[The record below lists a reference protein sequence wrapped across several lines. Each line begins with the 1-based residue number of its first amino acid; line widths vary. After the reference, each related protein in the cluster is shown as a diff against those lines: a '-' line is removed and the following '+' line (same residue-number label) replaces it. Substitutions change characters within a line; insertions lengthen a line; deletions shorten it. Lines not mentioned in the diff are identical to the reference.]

1 MVVPREKM
9 HFHTSELLRN
19 ATCRSVSI
27 FMRHGPSRVATEL
40 SKACKILIFGRSLQ
54 PWTEL
59 RGTREQSGS
68 GPIRSKSG
76 VTQRVERGTQAINT
90 DRQGPKASEFGAE
103 RRQRCK
109 SQTKQGRRVFKSSLK
124 QIKSQFHRDFTLKF
138 SVVVFR
144 IERSRNDAFL
154 ITRRSCACK
163 RMQKRRILMPFQR
176 GQTSM
181 SGAV

>member
-1 MVVPREKM
+1 MAVPRRKVN
-9 HFHTSELLRN
+9 FHTSELVRN
-19 ATCRSVSI
+19 AIFRSVSI

-54 PWTEL
+54 PWTKL

-90 DRQGPKASEFGAE
+90 DRQGPKASRFGAE

-109 SQTKQGRRVFKSSLK
+109 IQTKQEGRAFIFS
-124 QIKSQFHRDFTLKF
+124 IFHRFKFFDF
-138 SVVVFR
+138 SV
-144 IERSRNDAFL
+144 ISPSN
-154 ITRRSCACK
+154 S
-163 RMQKRRILMPFQR
+163 P
-176 GQTSM
+176 
-181 SGAV
+181 

>member
-1 MVVPREKM
+1 
-9 HFHTSELLRN
+9 
-19 ATCRSVSI
+19 
-27 FMRHGPSRVATEL
+27 MRHGPSRVATEL

-138 SVVVFR
+138 SVRGTPSAVWIR
-144 IERSRNDAFL
+144 AHPIKIRNHP
-154 ITRRSCACK
+154 TRGTKDTGHQHRPARAQSVTI
-163 RMQKRRILMPFQR
+163 RRRPPATM
-176 GQTSM
+176 
-181 SGAV
+181 